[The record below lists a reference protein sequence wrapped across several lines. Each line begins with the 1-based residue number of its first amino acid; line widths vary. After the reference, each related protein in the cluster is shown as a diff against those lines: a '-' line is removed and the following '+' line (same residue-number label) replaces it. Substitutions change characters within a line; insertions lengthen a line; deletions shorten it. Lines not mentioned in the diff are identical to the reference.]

1 VQLPMTESLA
11 FSSAFTFAAWIAPTT
26 FGRERNLWRT
36 PGAVL
41 TLRAEGT
48 VVPVA
53 ILSDEQ
59 IGFVSSGVLPL
70 DIWSHVAM
78 TYDGSMLRL
87 YINGA
92 DAGSR
97 AATGT
102 LVPPSPQEG
111 GFLGGA
117 SAFAGAIDE
126 LRLYRRALSAS
137 EIAADMTIAAEAAA
151 APLSVT
157 STTPVDQGIE
167 VAISAAISATFSR
180 PADAASVT
188 AATVQLRDG
197 HGQVVAASVTYDGAA
212 RTVTLTPTSPL
223 AASAYYY
230 ARVLGGS
237 GGVRA
242 EDGGE
247 LTSDVQW
254 SFRTAAAVAPPPPVS
269 AAPHIA
275 SVSVYSGWFGHA
287 VLVNG
292 NNFGRRQG
300 TSTVT
305 INGTPVSVGFWS
317 NVAILAI
324 VPAAATEGPL
334 VVTVDGQT
342 SNAVTVQFH
351 SPRKS

>member
-1 VQLPMTESLA
+1 V
-11 FSSAFTFAAWIAPTT
+11 
-26 FGRERNLWRT
+26 
-36 PGAVL
+36 
-41 TLRAEGT
+41 
-48 VVPVA
+48 
-53 ILSDEQ
+53 
-59 IGFVSSGVLPL
+59 PL
-70 DIWSHVAM
+70 DTWSHVAM

-102 LVPPSPQEG
+102 VVPASPLEA

-117 SAFAGAIDE
+117 SAFAGTIDD
-126 LRLYRRALSAS
+126 LRFYRRVLSAS
-137 EIAADMTIAAEAAA
+137 EIAADMTISADAAA
-151 APLSVT
+151 APLTVT
-157 STTPVDQGIE
+157 STTPVDQGVE
-167 VAISAAISATFSR
+167 VVISAAISATFSR
-180 PADAASVT
+180 PADDASVT

-197 HGQVVAASVTYDGAA
+197 NGQVVAASVTYDGAA
-212 RTVTLTPTSPL
+212 RTVTLTPMTPL

-254 SFRTAAAVAPPPPVS
+254 SFRTAAAVAPTPPVS

-275 SVSVYSGWFGHA
+275 SVSVYTGWFGHA

-305 INGTPVSVGFWS
+305 INGTPANVGFWS
-317 NVAILAI
+317 STAILAI
-324 VPAAATEGPL
+324 VPAPVTGGPL

-351 SPRKS
+351 FPRKS